1 MNINGFR
8 YEYCSLF
15 HRSFDKGDVGKWRH
29 LVRDLP
35 VLGGSYYPAL
45 AVILNQLAADTI
57 TIERA
62 RIMLG
67 PHHPTQREGG
77 ITTTADL
84 FDALNW
90 MINDHISLRAPLV
103 LWKEDE
109 GLDEVAVYVL
119 TTYHIG
125 PDNEE
130 ADHLSRH

>member
-1 MNINGFR
+1 M
-8 YEYCSLF
+8 
-15 HRSFDKGDVGKWRH
+15 
-29 LVRDLP
+29 RDLP
-35 VLGGSYYPAL
+35 VPSDSYYPAL
-45 AVILNQLAADTI
+45 TVFLNQLAADMI

-62 RIMLG
+62 RIILG
-67 PHHPTQREGG
+67 PHRPTQREGG